1 MYFLW
6 RLVIQLFYILGKAVQ
21 LNWDGF
27 STFNRSQMYIIVL
40 SNACILDADIL
51 VAILSRMLFKP
62 HIVNCLLL
70 ALTKILFEKLSVSCN
85 FGSYYKTNLFFL
97 LGRVAPSSRPS
108 NNDSYEDVFILRK
121 LNIYLRKVAKQVEEL
136 FSSN

>member
-1 MYFLW
+1 
-6 RLVIQLFYILGKAVQ
+6 
-21 LNWDGF
+21 
-27 STFNRSQMYIIVL
+27 
-40 SNACILDADIL
+40 
-51 VAILSRMLFKP
+51 MLFKP

-97 LGRVAPSSRPS
+97 FGRVAPSSRPS

-121 LNIYLRKVAKQVEEL
+121 LNIYLKQVAKQVEEL
-136 FSSN
+136 FSSNEISTES